1 MKKRILI
8 FCDYYLPGFKSGG
21 GVWTLVNLVERFS
34 DRYDFFIVAHNHD
47 GKTDRQPYSSVTSEA
62 WNTTGAAQVYYASRK
77 TFSVKLIAKLTAEVA
92 PDLILLNSIFSM
104 PSILTMTAK
113 RRKLIQRVPILIFT
127 CGELSKP
134 SLSVRKA
141 KKMLFLAVAKRFGSY
156 RKVFWK
162 ASFDDER
169 RDIENIFGQGLD
181 ITLAP
186 DLLPKDIL
194 PDFTIKSKPAKS
206 AGSIKLIFVSRI
218 DPKKNLSFL
227 LECLSEIVEGSVE
240 LEIIG
245 PHEDVQYWNECKDLI
260 AKLPKNI
267 STNVVGSVKNADAL
281 ERMVDSHFF
290 VLPTLSENFG
300 YVFIEAMAAGCP
312 LLISER
318 TVWNDVEEKKVGWE
332 LPLSS
337 KESWI
342 NKLKYCIN
350 MEQGEYFAMSG
361 NAREYATKWL
371 NDPELENRTAQVLE
385 HAIRSTHK

>member
-21 GVWTLVNLVERFS
+21 GVWTLVNLVNRFS
-34 DRYDFFIVAHNHD
+34 DHYDFFIVTHNHD
-47 GKTDRQPYSSVTSEA
+47 GKTDREPYTSVESET

-77 TFSVKLIAKLTAEVA
+77 TFTVKLISKLTTEIS
-92 PDLILLNSIFSM
+92 PDLILINSIFSM

-113 RRKLIQRVPILIFT
+113 RRKLLRDIRILIFT

-156 RKVFWK
+156 RKVLWK

-169 RDIENIFGQGLD
+169 RDIEDVFGTGLD
-181 ITLAP
+181 IMLAP

-194 PDFTIKSKPAKS
+194 PEFNIASKPTKS

-227 LECLSEIVEGSVE
+227 LECLSDIEEGSIE

-245 PHEDVQYWNECKDLI
+245 PHEDVQYWSVCKELI
-260 AKLPKNI
+260 ARLPQNI
-267 STNVVGSVKNADAL
+267 AINVVGSVTNTEAL
-281 ERMVDSHFF
+281 ERMSNSHFF

-318 TVWNDVEEKKVGWE
+318 TVWNDIEDRNVGWE
-332 LPLSS
+332 LPLAS
-337 KESWI
+337 KQDWV

-350 MEQGEYFAMSG
+350 MNEDEYVLMSN
-361 NAREYATKWL
+361 NAREYAIKWL
-371 NDPELENRTAQVLE
+371 NDPDLEKATARVLE
-385 HAIRSTHK
+385 HAISSAPK